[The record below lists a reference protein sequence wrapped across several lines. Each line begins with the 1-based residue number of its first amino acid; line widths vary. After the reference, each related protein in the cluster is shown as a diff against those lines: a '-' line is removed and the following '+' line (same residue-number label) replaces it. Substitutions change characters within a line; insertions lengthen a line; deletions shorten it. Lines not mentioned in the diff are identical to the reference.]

1 MEIAGSVIIITGA
14 SQGIGEM
21 AARQLADRG
30 ASVVLAARNADRLY
44 ALADEIKARGGT
56 ALAVPTDV
64 GQRDAIEQLVAEAV
78 ATFGRIDVLVN
89 NAGLT
94 SPRIGVVDTTD
105 EKLRELIDV
114 NLLAPARCVQAVVPF
129 MRTNGGG
136 TIVNLGSVAGEV
148 ATGDVYSV
156 TKFGVRGLSDALRR
170 ELRRDNITVVLIEP
184 GFIRRPDR
192 PSSRIPMPGPELV
205 ARAIVHAIEH
215 PRRKIVTPWPYLV
228 VIFAAKLF
236 PGRVDR
242 MLSRRNVRDLVKGD
256 EEAGSSPPQAS

>member
-1 MEIAGSVIIITGA
+1 VEIAGSVIIITGA

-30 ASVVLAARNADRLY
+30 ASVVLGARNAARLHTI
-44 ALADEIKARGGT
+44 ADEIKARGGQ

-64 GQRDAIEQLVAEAV
+64 SRRDEIERLVAAAV
-78 ATFGRIDVLVN
+78 TAFGRINVLVN

-94 SPRIGVVDTTD
+94 SPRIGMVDTTD

-114 NLLAPARCVQAVVPF
+114 NLLAPARCVQSVVPH
-129 MRTNGGG
+129 MRRNGGG
-136 TIVNLGSVAGEV
+136 MIVNLGSVAGEI

-156 TKFGVRGLSDALRR
+156 TKFGIRGLSDALRR
-170 ELRRDNITVVLIEP
+170 ELRRDNITVVLMEP

-192 PSSRIPMPGPELV
+192 PSGRIPMPGPELV

-215 PRRKIVTPWPYLV
+215 PRRKIITPWPYLPI
-228 VIFAAKLF
+228 IFAAKLF

-242 MLSRRNVRDLVKGD
+242 ILGRRNVREIIKGD
-256 EEAGSSPPQAS
+256 D

>member
-30 ASVVLAARNADRLY
+30 ASVVLGARNAARLQT
-44 ALADEIKARGGT
+44 LADEIKARGGQ

-64 GQRDAIEQLVAEAV
+64 SRRDDIDRLVEAAV
-78 ATFGRIDVLVN
+78 AAFGRINVLVN

-105 EKLRELIDV
+105 DKLRELVDV
-114 NLLAPARCVQAVVPF
+114 NLLAPARCVQAVVPH
-129 MRTNGGG
+129 MRKSGGG
-136 TIVNLGSVAGEV
+136 IIVNLGSVAGEI

-156 TKFGVRGLSDALRR
+156 TKFGIRGLSDALRR
-170 ELRRDNITVVLIEP
+170 ELRRDNITVVLMEP

-192 PSSRIPMPGPELV
+192 PSGRIPMPGPEFV

-215 PRRKIVTPWPYLV
+215 PRRKIITPWPYLPMIV
-228 VIFAAKLF
+228 AAKLF
-236 PGRVDR
+236 PGRVDSI
-242 MLSRRNVRDLVKGD
+242 LGRRNLREVIKGD
-256 EEAGSSPPQAS
+256 E